1 MESPAY
7 SGRMCGRAGRPRG
20 GQSRILHHCSG
31 ESSQQG
37 ARRSALQRRRR
48 RPELLPRRPRRLP
61 ARSPRGRS
69 GVVMAS
75 SPGLC
80 FLGWDF
86 STQQLK
92 VIAVDGRLR
101 VIFEDSINF
110 DKDLPEF
117 GTQGGVYMHDDR
129 LSVSSPVLMWIK

>member
-1 MESPAY
+1 
-7 SGRMCGRAGRPRG
+7 
-20 GQSRILHHCSG
+20 
-31 ESSQQG
+31 
-37 ARRSALQRRRR
+37 
-48 RPELLPRRPRRLP
+48 
-61 ARSPRGRS
+61 
-69 GVVMAS
+69 MAS

-101 VIFEDSINF
+101 VIYEDSINF

-129 LSVSSPVLMWIK
+129 LSVSSPVLMWIKVRINLLFILPVLFEYVILWICLNLCNKNLPDSYFCGKEEKNHC